1 MSDTKYD
8 EGVIMALLERFNK
21 QRLPKAIELKD
32 RVDAGATLS
41 NLDIRFL
48 QDVMADAQ
56 KLAPLLERHPEYQDL
71 VSRAAQLYRQITE
84 KALENEKN
92 AG

>member
-1 MSDTKYD
+1 MSDQKYD
-8 EGVIMALLERFNK
+8 EGVIMALVERFNT
-21 QRLPKAIELKD
+21 QRLPKAVELKD

-56 KLAPLLERHPEYQDL
+56 KLTPLLERHPEYHDL
-71 VSRAAQLYRQITE
+71 VGRAAHLYRQITE